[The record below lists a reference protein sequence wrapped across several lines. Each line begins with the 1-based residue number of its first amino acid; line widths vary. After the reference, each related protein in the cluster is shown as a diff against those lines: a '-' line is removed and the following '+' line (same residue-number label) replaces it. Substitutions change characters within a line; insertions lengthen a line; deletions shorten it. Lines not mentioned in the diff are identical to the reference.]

1 MSDEYTYDVFPE
13 YRYNRRDRSK
23 IILSITV
30 GILASFLVLI
40 YFHHISLQLEYYD
53 LKSEYQGLEENYLK
67 LDSEL
72 SSLKT
77 LRDNLLFRI
86 NQLEGE
92 VSSLKKSY
100 DDLLFQYQISE
111 ALRINHL
118 LEDYYDEVRSL
129 KNTPPRKGRDPD
141 YSEQIKFM
149 IELARHSL
157 GRIYWPALEERFYEL
172 SGEYS
177 YVMAMRKT
185 NEVFKI
191 IGIEDMDTP
200 VEKVEKILRFVNDH
214 VHYEDDYDN
223 VFLAPLETLSFRSGD
238 CDDYAILVATLFEKA
253 GINSAIGIFTN
264 GTIDHAMVLIH
275 LYNLSPYGFHY
286 YQDLTDIG
294 LSPGRWILI
303 EPQAT
308 IGRQYDPDWFNQWR
322 LQAAAEV

>member
-1 MSDEYTYDVFPE
+1 MSNEYLYDTVLE
-13 YRYNRRDRSK
+13 YRYRRRDRSK

-30 GILASFLVLI
+30 GILASFLMLI
-40 YFHHISLQLEYYD
+40 SFYHINLRLEYYD
-53 LKSEYQGLEENYLK
+53 LKSEYRGLEENYLK

-72 SSLKT
+72 SNLRM

-86 NQLEGE
+86 NQLEEE

-100 DDLLFQYQISE
+100 NDLLLQYRISE
-111 ALRINHL
+111 TLRINHL

-129 KNTPPRKGRDPD
+129 KNIPPRKGREPA
-141 YSEQIKFM
+141 YSEQIELM

-157 GRIYWPALEERFYEL
+157 GRIYWPALEERFYKL

-177 YVMAMRKT
+177 YAIAMRKMD
-185 NEVFKI
+185 EIFKL
-191 IGIEDMDTP
+191 IGIEDMDAP
-200 VEKVEKILRFVNDH
+200 VERVEKILRFINDH
-214 VHYEDDYDN
+214 VRYEDDYDN

-238 CDDYAILVATLFEKA
+238 CDDYAILAATLFEKA
-253 GINSAIGIFTN
+253 GVNSAIGIFTN

-275 LYNLSPYGFHY
+275 LDDLSPYAFHY
-286 YQDLTDIG
+286 YQDLTNIG

-308 IGRQYDPDWFNQWR
+308 IDRQYDPNWFNQWR
-322 LQAAAEV
+322 LQAVAEV